1 MDEETRV
8 LTIEEQEAQELGR
21 LYAALE
27 TKEPGSE
34 EYNSILNEITKIRS
48 NLNEGNKIW
57 VQKDENDSKMAL
69 EEKKMKQDRV
79 FSVLKG
85 IGHGI
90 SLGLTLGMSWV
101 TLKYNIKFGPIST
114 RDAWTQIFR
123 KK

>member
-1 MDEETRV
+1 MDEEIRI
-8 LTIEEQEAQELGR
+8 TIEEQEMAELGR
-21 LYAALE
+21 LYATLE
-27 TKEPGSE
+27 QKDPGSE

-57 VQKDENDSKMAL
+57 VQKDENDGKMAL
-69 EEKKMKQDRV
+69 EEKKLKQEKV
-79 FSVLKG
+79 ISVLKG

-90 SLGLTLGMSWV
+90 SLGLYAGMAWV
-101 TLKYNIKFGPIST
+101 TMKYNIKFGPIST

>member
-34 EYNSILNEITKIRS
+34 EYNGILNEITKIRS
-48 NLNEGNKIW
+48 SLNEGNKIW
-57 VQKDENDSKMAL
+57 VQKDENDSKLAL
-69 EEKKMKQDRV
+69 EEKKLKQDRV
-79 FSVLKG
+79 FGVLKS
-85 IGHGI
+85 IGNGI